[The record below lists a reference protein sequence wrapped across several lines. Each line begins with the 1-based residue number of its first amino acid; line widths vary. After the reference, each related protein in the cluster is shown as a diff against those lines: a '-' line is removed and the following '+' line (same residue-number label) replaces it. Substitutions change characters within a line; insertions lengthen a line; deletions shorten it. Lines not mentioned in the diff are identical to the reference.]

1 MGGDLGTSKGE
12 DDEFEAEV
20 TGAKPGVWL
29 ASVTATEPQE
39 GGDNMLGYEPQ
50 LIRFVWIHDGT
61 VDYNALPSRA
71 SVQAPA
77 ASEPDA
83 DWEVVASFSV
93 DSGTICLFS
102 KHALESLLATGT
114 DREAMLEIFFDDD
127 GDGTNVFVPSGVVC
141 EFPEVSVPERLRL
154 TEAIC
159 SEWK

>member
-1 MGGDLGTSKGE
+1 M
-12 DDEFEAEV
+12 
-20 TGAKPGVWL
+20 
-29 ASVTATEPQE
+29 
-39 GGDNMLGYEPQ
+39 GYERQ
-50 LIRFVWIHDGT
+50 LIRFVWIRDGT

-83 DWEVVASFSV
+83 DWEVVVSFSV

-102 KHALESLLATGT
+102 KHALKSLLATGT
-114 DREAMLEIFFDDD
+114 DCEAMLEIFFDDD
-127 GDGTNVFVPSGVVC
+127 GDGTTVFVPSGVVC

-154 TEAIC
+154 TEAIR